1 MSNTIANY
9 KSLIEKATTKE
20 ELGKIS
26 YAAFLADPG
35 NLWHGK
41 LANQV
46 DALCILREIELGLLP
61 SEPRAIAMLRK
72 QAKTGKECNLSI

>member
-26 YAAFLADPG
+26 YAAFLSDPG
-35 NLWHGK
+35 DLWHGK

-61 SEPRAIAMLRK
+61 NEPQAVAKLR
-72 QAKTGKECNLSI
+72 